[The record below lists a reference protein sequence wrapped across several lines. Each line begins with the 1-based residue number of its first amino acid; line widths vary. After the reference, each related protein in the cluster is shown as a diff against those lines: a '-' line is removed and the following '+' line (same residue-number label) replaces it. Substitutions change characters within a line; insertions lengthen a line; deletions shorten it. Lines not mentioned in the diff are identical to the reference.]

1 MLGVDIGGTF
11 TDVVAVR
18 DGHISVT
25 KVPSEPADPARPV
38 VEGSRRLGVEGSKVF
53 NHASTAG
60 INAVIT
66 RRLPKVA
73 FLTTEG
79 FRDILVKGRL
89 WRPLD
94 AQTDA
99 SWRRPFGDAARPL
112 IPRYLRRGVVERI
125 LADGRVMS
133 RLDEDHARRQL
144 AVLERCDVQGVAIC
158 LLNSYVNRSHEER
171 LRELTLEVLG
181 DIPVSISA
189 ETSPLAKEYARAST
203 TVIDV
208 MMKLMFSGYAG
219 ELDEQLRALG
229 FTGEL
234 NFADCAATLM
244 PWRDALAQPFRIVV
258 AGPAAGTTSGV
269 RLGDAVGE
277 GNLICCDVGGTST
290 DVSLVQD
297 GRPFVNDTF
306 SLEDDL
312 IINALSTEISSVGA
326 GGGSVVS
333 ISPAGDVLVG
343 PASTGADP
351 GPACYGRGGATPTIT
366 DACLLMGILDPD
378 GFAGGEMRL
387 DAERARTAFA
397 SLDTRLALHDRVGY
411 AYRIAVHNIA
421 EEVTNVA
428 IRHGVDLRD
437 FTVLAYGAAGPM
449 LLPAALEQL
458 QVKRVVIPPHPGLFS
473 ALGLLA
479 TDLVYY
485 DSQSAYMVLTP
496 EAAPRISEIFDAMEH
511 KLRRRT
517 QADGDGVTLRRSFDG
532 RLLGQSWETP
542 LVELP
547 AGLITEAT
555 VQQMIDRFHDEYER
569 RYGNRFPVVP
579 VQGVTYR
586 VQLVVPVDKVRYDR
600 LRFGSGGADTPADP
614 RPTRTLK
621 LRYFADEPFDAPEY
635 ERETLAPGMHL
646 VGPAIIRE
654 ALSTTF
660 LCPGQRAEVG
670 QLGEISITAE
680 GSWPSADH
688 QWP

>member
-1 MLGVDIGGTF
+1 VLGVDIGGTF
-11 TDVVAVR
+11 TDVVAVKNGR
-18 DGHISVT
+18 ITVT
-25 KVPSEPADPARPV
+25 KIPSEPADPARPV
-38 VEGSRRLGVEGSKVF
+38 VEGARRLGVEGSAVF

-73 FLTTEG
+73 FLTTAG

-94 AQTDA
+94 AQTDP

-125 LADGRVMS
+125 LADGRVMTE
-133 RLDEDHARRQL
+133 LDEDDARRQL
-144 AVLERCDVQGVAIC
+144 AVLKRCGIEGLAIC
-158 LLNSYVNRSHEER
+158 LLNSYVNRSHEQR
-171 LRELTLEVLG
+171 LRELALDVLG
-181 DIPVSISA
+181 EVPVSISA
-189 ETSPLAKEYARAST
+189 ETSPLAKEYTRAST

-208 MMKLMFSGYAG
+208 MMKLMFTGYAG
-219 ELDEQLRALG
+219 ELDEELRALG

-234 NFADCAATLM
+234 NFADCAATLI
-244 PWRDALAQPFRIVV
+244 PWREALEQPFRIVV
-258 AGPAAGTTSGV
+258 AGPAAGTASGA
-269 RLGDAVGE
+269 RLGEAVGE
-277 GNLICCDVGGTST
+277 RNLICCDVGGTST
-290 DVSLVQD
+290 DVSLIVD
-297 GRPFVNDTF
+297 GQPFVSNTF
-306 SLEDDL
+306 SLEPDM

-343 PASTGADP
+343 PASAGADP
-351 GPACYGRGGATPTIT
+351 GPACYGRGGTAPTIT

-387 DAERARTAFA
+387 DAERARTAFESLRTRL
-397 SLDTRLALHDRVGY
+397 SLDDRVAY

-437 FTVLAYGAAGPM
+437 FTLLAYGAAGPM

-473 ALGLLA
+473 ALGLLG

-485 DSQSAYMVLTP
+485 DSQSAYMVLSP
-496 EAAPRISEIFDAMEH
+496 DAAPRVSAIFDTME
-511 KLRRRT
+511 RRLKSRLPS
-517 QADGDGVTLRRSFDG
+517 GVDGVTMRRSFDG

-542 LVELP
+542 LVEVP
-547 AGLITEAT
+547 DGSITEAT
-555 VQQMIDRFHDEYER
+555 IQRMIERFHDEYER

-586 VQLVVPVDKVRYDR
+586 LQLVVPIDKVSYDR
-600 LRFGSGGADTPADP
+600 LQYAGNGSPAEP

-621 LRYFADEPFDAPEY
+621 VRHLQEEPFDAPEY
-635 ERETLAPGMHL
+635 EREGLGPGMQ
-646 VGPAIIRE
+646 VAGPAVIRE
-654 ALSTTF
+654 GLSTTF
-660 LCPGQRAEVG
+660 LLAGQLAEVG
-670 QLGEISITAE
+670 RLGEISIRRD
-680 GSWPSADH
+680 PC
-688 QWP
+688 

>member
-18 DGHISVT
+18 NGRITVT
-25 KVPSEPADPARPV
+25 KIPSEPADPARPV
-38 VEGSRRLGVEGSKVF
+38 VEGARRLGVEGSTVF

-73 FLTTEG
+73 FLTTAG

-94 AQTDA
+94 AQTDP
-99 SWRRPFGDAARPL
+99 SWRRSFGDAARPL

-125 LADGRVMS
+125 LADGRVMTE
-133 RLDEDHARRQL
+133 LDEDDARRQL
-144 AVLERCDVQGVAIC
+144 AVLKRCGIEGLAIC
-158 LLNSYVNRSHEER
+158 LLNSYVDARHEQR
-171 LRELTLEVLG
+171 LRELALDVLG
-181 DIPVSISA
+181 EVPVSISA
-189 ETSPLAKEYARAST
+189 ETSPLSKEYTRAST

-208 MMKLMFSGYAG
+208 MMKLMFTGYAG
-219 ELDEQLRALG
+219 ELDEELRALG
-229 FTGEL
+229 FSGEL
-234 NFADCAATLM
+234 NFADCAATLI
-244 PWRDALAQPFRIVV
+244 PWRDALEQPFRIVV
-258 AGPAAGTTSGV
+258 AGPAAGTASGA
-269 RLGDAVGE
+269 RLGEAVGE
-277 GNLICCDVGGTST
+277 SNLICCDVGGTST
-290 DVSLVQD
+290 DVSLVVD
-297 GRPFVNDTF
+297 GQPFVNNTF
-306 SLEDDL
+306 SLEPDM

-326 GGGSVVS
+326 GGGSIVS

-343 PASTGADP
+343 PASAGADP
-351 GPACYGRGGATPTIT
+351 GPACYARGGTAPTIT

-387 DAERARTAFA
+387 DAMRARTAFESLRTRL
-397 SLDTRLALHDRVGY
+397 SLDDRVAY

-437 FTVLAYGAAGPM
+437 FTLLAYGAAGPM

-458 QVKRVVIPPHPGLFS
+458 HVKRVVIPPHPGLFS
-473 ALGLLA
+473 ALGLLG

-496 EAAPRISEIFDAMEH
+496 DAAPRVSSIFDTMEG
-511 KLRRRT
+511 KLRSRLPSG
-517 QADGDGVTLRRSFDG
+517 ADGVMIRRSFDG

-542 LVELP
+542 LVEVP
-547 AGLITEAT
+547 EGPITEAT
-555 VQQMIDRFHDEYER
+555 IQRMIELFHDEYER

-586 VQLVVPVDKVRYDR
+586 LQLVVPVEKVSYDR
-600 LRFGSGGADTPADP
+600 LQYAGNGSPAEP

-621 LRYFADEPFDAPEY
+621 VRHLQDEPFDAPEY
-635 ERETLAPGMHL
+635 AREVLGPGMQ
-646 VGPAIIRE
+646 VAGPAVIRE
-654 ALSTTF
+654 GLSTTF
-660 LCPGQRAEVG
+660 LLAGQLAEVG
-670 QLGEISITAE
+670 RLGEISIRPA
-680 GSWPSADH
+680 SC
-688 QWP
+688 

>member
-18 DGHISVT
+18 DGRITVT

-38 VEGSRRLGVEGSKVF
+38 IEGSRRLGVEGSAVF

-60 INAVIT
+60 LNAVIT

-112 IPRYLRRGVVERI
+112 IPRYLRRGVAERI
-125 LADGRVMS
+125 LADGRVMTQ
-133 RLDEDHARRQL
+133 LDQDHARRQL
-144 AVLERCDVQGVAIC
+144 NVLKRCEVQGVAIC
-158 LLNSYVNRSHEER
+158 LLNAYVNRSHEEQ

-181 DIPVSISA
+181 EHVSVSISA

-219 ELDEQLRALG
+219 ELDEQLSELG

-234 NFADCAATLM
+234 NFADCAATLI
-244 PWRDALAQPFRIVV
+244 PWRDALEQPFRIVV
-258 AGPAAGTTSGV
+258 AGPAAGTTSGA
-269 RLGDAVGE
+269 RLGEAIGE

-290 DVSLVQD
+290 DVSLVQG

-326 GGGSVVS
+326 GGGSIVS
-333 ISPAGDVLVG
+333 ISAAGDVLVG
-343 PASTGADP
+343 PASAGADP
-351 GPACYGRGGATPTIT
+351 GPACYGRGGTAPTLT
-366 DACLLMGILDPD
+366 DACLLIGILDPD

-387 DAERARTAFA
+387 DADRARAAFE
-397 SLDTRLALHDRVGY
+397 SLETPLSLHDRVAY
-411 AYRIAVHNIA
+411 AYRIAVHNVA

-437 FTVLAYGAAGPM
+437 FTLLAYGAAGPM

-458 QVKRVVIPPHPGLFS
+458 HVKRVVIPPHPGLFS

-496 EAAPRISEIFDAMEH
+496 DAAPRISEIFEGMER
-511 KLRRRT
+511 KLRGRIH
-517 QADGDGVTLRRSFDG
+517 ADSDNVTLRRSFDG

-542 LVELP
+542 LVEVP
-547 AGLITEAT
+547 DGPIAEAT
-555 VQQMIDRFHDEYER
+555 VQQMIERFHDEYER

-586 VQLVVPVDKVRYDR
+586 VQLVVPVDKVSYDG
-600 LRFGSGGADTPADP
+600 LDSNAAPTPSDP

-621 LRYFADEPFDAPEY
+621 LHYLEAEPFDAPEY
-635 ERETLAPGMHL
+635 EREALAPGMRL
-646 VGPAIIRE
+646 TGPAIIRE
-654 ALSTTF
+654 GLSTTF
-660 LCPGQRAEVG
+660 LYAEQRAEIG
-670 QLGEISITAE
+670 RLGEISIEA
-680 GSWPSADH
+680 SR
-688 QWP
+688 